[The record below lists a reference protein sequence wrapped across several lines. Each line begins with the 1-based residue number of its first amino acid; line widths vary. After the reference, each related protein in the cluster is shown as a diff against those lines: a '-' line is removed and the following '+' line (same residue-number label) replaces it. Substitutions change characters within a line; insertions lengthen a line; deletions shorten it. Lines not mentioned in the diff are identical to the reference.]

1 MVGLPRGRQHAS
13 EASLSRLRWLVGI
26 VISLIALYIAFVGV
40 HWRAVGTAL
49 EDANYWL
56 LVPALPLLFVFVAI
70 RAQRWRLLFYP
81 DTHIS
86 LLATFGALNIGYM
99 AGAVLPLQLGELA
112 RVYVLSDSQK
122 LPPGRVLSTVA
133 VERLLDVFALL
144 LLLALL
150 VPFVDLPTVAAITSL
165 VIAAIFLLPALIVV
179 IAVLDRPRVE
189 RWSEWLAGRLP
200 ERFRDRARGLAHSL
214 LDGLSALSNPKVLL
228 SVIFLT
234 FGAWMTSS
242 CVVYLVMRA
251 FSLDVPFAAA
261 PFVLIATT
269 FGFFVPSSPGAIG
282 VYHAISIRT
291 LTNVFDVPHDA
302 AVSYTLVVHALYLL
316 SPTIVGACF
325 FWWNHLSLRRLQ
337 SIEQQVEAE
346 GSSHFEMPRAPEL
359 PQQPSP

>member
-1 MVGLPRGRQHAS
+1 LGH
-13 EASLSRLRWLVGI
+13 LRWLVGI

-40 HWRAVGTAL
+40 NWRAVGVAL
-49 EDANYWL
+49 QDANYWL
-56 LVPALPLLFVFVAI
+56 LVPAVPLLFVFIAI

-81 DTHIS
+81 DTHVS

-122 LPPGRVLSTVA
+122 LSPGRVLSTVA

-144 LLLALL
+144 LLLVLL
-150 VPFVDLPTVAAITSL
+150 LPFVDLPAWLAISSL
-165 VIAAIFLLPALIVV
+165 VIAAIFVLPTVIVV
-179 IAVLDRPRVE
+179 IAVRDRPRVE
-189 RWSEWLAGRLP
+189 RWSDRIAGLLP
-200 ERFRDRARGLAHSL
+200 ERFRERARRIAHSL

-228 SVIFLT
+228 SVIFWT
-234 FGAWMTSS
+234 FGSWMTSS

-291 LTNVFDVPHDA
+291 LTSVFGVPHDA
-302 AVSYTLVVHALYLL
+302 AASYTLVVHALYLL

-337 SIEQQVEAE
+337 SIEERE
-346 GSSHFEMPRAPEL
+346 HTEESSHFQMPLAPEL
-359 PQQPSP
+359 PQQPPPGSFP

>member
-1 MVGLPRGRQHAS
+1 M
-13 EASLSRLRWLVGI
+13 SRLRWLVGI
-26 VISLIALYIAFVGV
+26 LISLVALYIAFVGV
-40 HWRAVGTAL
+40 RWHAVWIAL

-56 LVPALPLLFVFVAI
+56 LVPALPLLFVFIAI

-99 AGAVLPLQLGELA
+99 AGAVLPLQLGEIA

-122 LPPGRVLSTVA
+122 LAPARVLSTVA

-144 LLLALL
+144 FLL
-150 VPFVDLPTVAAITSL
+150 VVLLPFVDLPRVAAISSL
-165 VIAAIFLLPALIVV
+165 VITGLFIIPTIVLV
-179 IAVLDRPRVE
+179 IAVRDRPRVE
-189 RWSEWLAGRLP
+189 RWAEWFI
-200 ERFRDRARGLAHSL
+200 RFVPDRFDDTARKIVHSL
-214 LDGLSALSNPKVLL
+214 LDGLSALSNVRVLL
-228 SVIFLT
+228 YVIGCTL
-234 FGAWMTSS
+234 ASWMTSS

-291 LTNVFDVPHDA
+291 LTTVFDVPHDA

-316 SPTIVGACF
+316 APTIAGACF
-325 FWWNHLSLRRLQ
+325 FWFNHLSVRRLQ
-337 SIEQQVEAE
+337 SVEAQGE
-346 GSSHFEMPRAPEL
+346 AEANAHFEMPLTAEL
-359 PQQPSP
+359 PERPAP